1 MEKNIREIR
10 KKLKKLSKNLDKNY
24 YEIVNI
30 YKELIIEYYQN
41 TSSGLSKHI

>member
-24 YEIVNI
+24 YEILNI
-30 YKELIIEYYQN
+30 YKDLIVQYYQN
-41 TSSGLSKHI
+41 KENFN

>member
-24 YEIVNI
+24 YEILNI
-30 YKELIIEYYQN
+30 YKDLIIQYYSNQHN
-41 TSSGLSKHI
+41 EEN